1 MAEPD
6 AYTVH
11 SATAADLSAI
21 EALLGAAEL
30 PTRGLAECIAT
41 CFVATDAGG
50 VVIAAAAL
58 EWHGDVAL
66 LRSVVV
72 REDRRGMGAG
82 DAVVRAALGLARELG
97 LRGLYLFSV
106 KATGFFARFGFEMRP
121 HRRWPRAMRAS
132 LQYRYMDR
140 WDPKNEKISGMAL
153 ELALTD
159 QSGQK
164 APR

>member
-1 MAEPD
+1 MPESPAH
-6 AYTVH
+6 TVRA
-11 SATAADLSAI
+11 ATATHISAI
-21 EALLGAAEL
+21 EALLAAAEL
-30 PTRGLAECIAT
+30 PTRGLAECIET
-41 CFVATDAGG
+41 CFVATDGGG

-58 EWHGDVAL
+58 ERHGDVAL

-72 REDRRGMGAG
+72 REDQRGTGAG

-97 LRGLYLFSV
+97 LHGLHLFSV

-121 HRRWPRAMRAS
+121 HRRWPKAMRAS
-132 LQYRYMDR
+132 LQYQYMDR

-153 ELALTD
+153 ELPLTD